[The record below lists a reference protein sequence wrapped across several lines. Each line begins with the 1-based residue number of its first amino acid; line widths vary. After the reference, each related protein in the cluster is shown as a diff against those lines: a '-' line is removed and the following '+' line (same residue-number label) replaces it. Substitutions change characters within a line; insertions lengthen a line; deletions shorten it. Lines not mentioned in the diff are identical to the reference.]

1 MVRLGMRD
9 GSRGR
14 KFLMNWVCVRTKSL
28 YHAQCSDTLWSAA
41 RQAPLSMGF
50 SRQEHW
56 SGCHA
61 LLQGIFPTQG
71 LNLCLL
77 CFLHWQVGYL
87 PVPPPWKPELAIGH
101 GKNKCQGCCQSCGW
115 ASGRFH
121 CHLSEMGTAAGD
133 PSVGVRG
140 SVWGMFS
147 LRQPDDNVV
156 GNHTWAWRSGKRSRV
171 KRWV

>member
-1 MVRLGMRD
+1 MTEAEGEGFWWD
-9 GSRGR
+9 GYACALSHSSHVQR
-14 KFLMNWVCVRTKSL
+14 
-28 YHAQCSDTLWSAA
+28 SDTPWTVA
-41 RQAPLSMGF
+41 RQSPLSVGF
-50 SRQEHW
+50 SRQERW

-61 LLQGIFPTQG
+61 LLQGIFWTQG

-101 GKNKCQGCCQSCGW
+101 EKNKCQGCCQSCGW

-156 GNHTWAWRSGKRSRV
+156 GNYTWAWRSRKRSRV
-171 KRWV
+171 KCWV

>member
-1 MVRLGMRD
+1 MTEAEGVSFWWIGY
-9 GSRGR
+9 
-14 KFLMNWVCVRTKSL
+14 VCALSHFSHV
-28 YHAQCSDTLWSAA
+28 QCFDTPWPVAP
-41 RQAPLSMGF
+41 QAPLSMGF

-71 LNLCLL
+71 LNLRLI

-87 PVPPPWKPELAIGH
+87 PVPPPWKPELGIGH
-101 GKNKCQGCCQSCGW
+101 EKNKSQGWSQSCVW
-115 ASGRFH
+115 APGRLY

-133 PSVGVRG
+133 PSVGVGG
-140 SVWGMFS
+140 SVWGMFR

-156 GNHTWAWRSGKRSRV
+156 GNYTWAWQSGKRSRV
-171 KRWV
+171 KRWVQES